1 MSDDMRQ
8 ELNGLKLE
16 VKNLA
21 VKIGGLEGRLDG
33 VEGRLGGVEGRL
45 GGLEGRVGGLENRVG
60 GLEDVTRRLAIS
72 VAQLNENYS
81 VVSARLDNMPTR
93 SELASHMDRIV
104 GLLEDSRLR
113 WSVPADVLAQH
124 DKRLTKLERRRRSS

>member
-21 VKIGGLEGRLDG
+21 VKIGGLEGRLD
-33 VEGRLGGVEGRL
+33 GVEGRL

-113 WSVPADVLAQH
+113 WSVHADVLAQH